1 MDSSLTAQEKIR
13 FDAWLHSPSVF
24 GPDRVELILAYKIAR
39 KFNAVPSKALK
50 VLRGVE
56 GQSPELV
63 ALLENYVADE
73 PGLCFTGEP
82 PQRRVA
88 LVSAAAK

>member
-1 MDSSLTAQEKIR
+1 MDSSLTPLQKCR

-24 GPDRVELILAYKIAR
+24 GPDRVELILAFKIAH

-50 VLRGVE
+50 VLRGIE
-56 GQSPELV
+56 GQNPDLIS
-63 ALLENYVADE
+63 LLEDYVSQE
-73 PGLCFTGEP
+73 PTLTFVGEA

-88 LVSAAAK
+88 LV